1 MNEDQNDGS
10 LNKMVSIPLEI
21 ISEDE
26 EEGDCESK
34 TRNSTS
40 SSNSVIEEFSENNNN
55 NNKKSLS
62 SSGTSTGLRPYVRS
76 QVPRLRWTP
85 ELHLRFVQ
93 AVERLGGQ
101 ERATPK
107 LVLQLMNIKGL
118 SIAHVKSHL
127 QMYRSKKINDRGE
140 VINTRQDFMGSA
152 DQLPQAFWRHSILQN
167 LDRRIS
173 NIRDFCWSSDR
184 NWMSGPYLTDVA
196 MANARNG
203 ILLTGFMGD
212 NMKHTS
218 HHSHPNTK
226 DNFYFELGRRKQAQD
241 PVLEPTNFSLLSGLT
256 HAHTQQKSTL
266 MQPSKDQLMHGM
278 KKAPQDGICR
288 IDIDGNHRERSTV
301 KRKANHDNNGG
312 DLDLNLSLSN
322 KTPRLVEVRRNDS
335 WEQNEDEVVDS
346 NLSLSLSCPS
356 SSSSSSLLDLSLDLN
371 MPFDKLKS
379 LKESD
384 DSANVTYPK
393 YLDFVSTL
401 DLIMN

>member
-1 MNEDQNDGS
+1 MNGDQNDGG
-10 LNKMVSIPLEI
+10 LNKMAAIPLEI
-21 ISEDE
+21 RSEDE

-40 SSNSVIEEFSENNNN
+40 SSNTIVEEFSENNNN
-55 NNKKSLS
+55 NNKKNGI
-62 SSGTSTGLRPYVRS
+62 SSGTSTGLRPYVRT

-85 ELHLRFVQ
+85 ELHLRFIQ

-140 VINTRQDFMGSA
+140 VINSRQDFMGSA
-152 DQLPQAFWRHSILQN
+152 DQLPHAFWRHSILQN
-167 LDRRIS
+167 LDRKIS
-173 NIRDFCWSSDR
+173 NIRDFRWSSDR

-196 MANARNG
+196 MGNARNG
-203 ILLTGFMGD
+203 IRLTGFMGD
-212 NMKHTS
+212 NMNHVS

-226 DNFYFELGRRKQAQD
+226 DNFYFELGRRKQPQD
-241 PVLEPTNFSLLSGLT
+241 PVLDSSNFSLLSGLT
-256 HAHTQQKSTL
+256 HSHPQQKSTQI
-266 MQPSKDQLMHGM
+266 QPSKDQLMHEM
-278 KKAPQDGICR
+278 RKAPQDEIWR
-288 IDIDGNHRERSTV
+288 IDIDGDHRERSTV
-301 KRKANHDNNGG
+301 KRKADHGDGGG

-322 KTPRLVEVRRNDS
+322 KMPRLVEVRRNDS
-335 WEQNEDEVVDS
+335 GEQNEGEVVDG
-346 NLSLSLSCPS
+346 NLCLSLSCPS
-356 SSSSSSLLDLSLDLN
+356 SSSSSSLDLSLDLN

-393 YLDFVSTL
+393 YLNLVSTL
-401 DLIMN
+401 DLTMN